1 MDEAWSDTSISQV
14 DGAMDTPLERPGK
27 TVEVEGEKLE
37 EEEASMTGWSQV
49 RRKKGQVET
58 DVVAGS
64 RGREEYQKQK
74 GQVETDVVARS
85 RGREENQTEKGQVE
99 TDVVAGSRGWEEYRR
114 KFPHLAYNWRLKR
127 SESEVWK
134 EWLAGGDER
143 EMERLEARLVMR
155 EDVPYNEQVEKWMRG
170 GGEVGVEVEK

>member
-1 MDEAWSDTSISQV
+1 MAPLGQTLLDEAWSDTSISQV

-27 TVEVEGEKLE
+27 IVEVEGEKLE

-74 GQVETDVVARS
+74 GQVEM
-85 RGREENQTEKGQVE
+85 
-99 TDVVAGSRGWEEYRR
+99 DVVAGSRGWEEYRR
-114 KFPHLAYNWRLKR
+114 KFPHLAFEQRRKR
-127 SESEVWK
+127 REEEWK
-134 EWLAGGDER
+134 AWLAGGDER
-143 EMERLEARLVMR
+143 SEKERELELRLKATDAQK
-155 EDVPYNEQVEKWMRG
+155 EKVETWLRG
-170 GGEVGVEVEK
+170 GMVW